1 MSYRAARLI
10 VASGLALSGSTGAE
24 AQTVVTPLFP
34 GITHIKRTE
43 QYPPFQ
49 CPGCPAPTPNPR
61 LARLNILLV
70 DLTSPEVHFKLTPP
84 GENLPVVAPGSTT
97 PNWPVVPFE
106 VLRQRTLDFLNTS
119 HAQAAVNV
127 HFFAPFPV
135 PGGSTQGAYAYV
147 IGLAASRGKVYS
159 GFESPIQSYA
169 IVTNSPGLNIDS
181 SNNASIV
188 HRDPDSADGMDVLE
202 DVELW
207 NALAGSSQILT
218 NGVKTIPEYTD
229 ATHPDEL
236 LTPGPVPPL
245 GPLPLTYTR
254 AGRHWYDLSN
264 ARTAIGV
271 TEDGRT
277 LVLFTVDGTNG
288 GHGMQVGEVADLLK
302 NDYGVWNAL
311 NLDGGGSTTM
321 AVEDPVTH
329 VRKLVNVPA
338 ENPPRLEASNF
349 AVYSDAVDPV
359 TRATVDPPPHANG
372 WNQAAVSVSLEATD
386 LASGLNDTP
395 AGWVDLLRY
404 SLAGA
409 QTGGETV
416 VPGYSASF
424 GVDPEGVTTVSYDI
438 RIVQLMLGHA
448 SIQQTHR
455 YLNVIGVYCIQY
467 AIRPDPSRPAP
478 SPCNRAGPL
487 DDPLRHPAAGCAR
500 QRGRPRARTR
510 DQPHAPA
517 GSPVRAGTR
526 GSRGLA
532 PAPRLLRVA
541 ARREGCARGLP
552 AACHVG
558 GTGAPHGRESDC
570 RRHSG
575 AGPAEPRVP
584 RRGRSDRGGRS
595 RSGMARTTRIA
606 LQE

>member
-10 VASGLALSGSTGAE
+10 VASGLALWGSTGVE

-61 LARLNILLV
+61 LARMNILLV

-84 GENLPVVAPGSTT
+84 GENLPAVAPGSTT

-106 VLRQRTLDFLNTS
+106 VVRQRTLDFLNTS
-119 HAQAAVNV
+119 HAQAAINV

-169 IVTNSPGLNIDS
+169 IVTNSPGLNIDR

-207 NALAGSSQILT
+207 NALAGSGQILT

-359 TRATVDPPPHANG
+359 TTATVDPPPNANG

-395 AGWVDLLRY
+395 AGWVDLLKY

-409 QTGGETV
+409 QTAAETA
-416 VPGYSASF
+416 VPGHSASF
-424 GVDPEGVTTVSYDI
+424 GVAPQGVTTVSYFATDAADNEETARTLDVKI
-438 RIVQLMLGHA
+438 DGAPPVLTGLPPEGCTLWPPNHKLQRVAVLRA
-448 SIQQTHR
+448 SDA
-455 YLNVIGVYCIQY
+455 VSGVAGGSFQVN
-467 AIRPDPSRPAP
+467 ATSNEPMDPSDVAVTEDEN
-478 SPCNRAGPL
+478 SGLVVELRAERSGGSGSGRVYHL
-487 DDPLRHPAAGCAR
+487 TVTAQDLAGNEVTGTATCIV
-500 QRGRPRARTR
+500 
-510 DQPHAPA
+510 PH
-517 GSPVRAGTR
+517 
-526 GSRGLA
+526 
-532 PAPRLLRVA
+532 
-541 ARREGCARGLP
+541 
-552 AACHVG
+552 
-558 GTGAPHGRESDC
+558 
-570 RRHSG
+570 
-575 AGPAEPRVP
+575 
-584 RRGRSDRGGRS
+584 DRGKRK
-595 RSGMARTTRIA
+595 
-606 LQE
+606 

>member
-10 VASGLALSGSTGAE
+10 VASGLALYGATGVE

-61 LARLNILLV
+61 LARMNILLV
-70 DLTSPEVHFKLTPP
+70 DLTSPAVHFKLTPP
-84 GENLPVVAPGSTT
+84 GENLPAVAPGSTT

-106 VLRQRTLDFLNTS
+106 VVRQRTLDFVTTS
-119 HAQAAVNV
+119 HAQAAINV

-135 PGGSTQGAYAYV
+135 PGGSTQSAYAYV

-169 IVTNSPGLNIDS
+169 IVTNSPGLNIDKT
-181 SNNASIV
+181 NNASIV
-188 HRDPDSADGMDVLE
+188 HRDPASADGMDVLE
-202 DVELW
+202 SVELW
-207 NALAGSSQILT
+207 NALAGSGQILT

-245 GPLPLTYTR
+245 GSLPLTYTR

-288 GHGMQVGEVADLLK
+288 GHGMQAGEVADLLK

-329 VRKLVNVPA
+329 LRKLVNVPA
-338 ENPPRLEASNF
+338 DNPPRLEATNF

-359 TRATVDPPPHANG
+359 TTATVAPAPNANG
-372 WNQAAVSVSLEATD
+372 WNQAAVSVSLEAAD

-409 QTGGETV
+409 QTGAETV
-416 VPGYSASF
+416 VAGHSASF
-424 GVDPEGVTTVSYDI
+424 DVAPQGVTKVSYFATDAAGNDETPRTLDVKI
-438 RIVQLMLGHA
+438 DGAPPVLSGLPSEGCTLWPVNHKL
-448 SIQQTHR
+448 HR
-455 YLNVIGVYCIQY
+455 VAVLRAGDAVSGIARGSFQVN
-467 AIRPDPSRPAP
+467 AISNEPMDPSDVAVTEDEAGGLVVEL
-478 SPCNRAGPL
+478 RAERSGGSESGRVYHL
-487 DDPLRHPAAGCAR
+487 TVTAQDLAGNAVTGTASCIV
-500 QRGRPRARTR
+500 
-510 DQPHAPA
+510 PH
-517 GSPVRAGTR
+517 
-526 GSRGLA
+526 
-532 PAPRLLRVA
+532 
-541 ARREGCARGLP
+541 
-552 AACHVG
+552 
-558 GTGAPHGRESDC
+558 
-570 RRHSG
+570 
-575 AGPAEPRVP
+575 
-584 RRGRSDRGGRS
+584 DRGKGK
-595 RSGMARTTRIA
+595 
-606 LQE
+606 

>member
-1 MSYRAARLI
+1 MSCRAARII
-10 VASGLALSGSTGAE
+10 VAAALVSCGATGVA

-43 QYPPFQ
+43 PLAPFQ

-61 LARLNILLV
+61 LARMNILLV
-70 DLTSPEVHFKLTPP
+70 DLTAPEVRFKLTPP
-84 GENLPVVAPGSTT
+84 GENLPAVAAGSTT

-106 VLRQRTLDFLNTS
+106 VVRQRTLDFLDTA
-119 HAQAAVNV
+119 HAQAAINV

-135 PGGSTQGAYAYV
+135 PAGSTQGAYAYL

-169 IVTNSPGLNIDS
+169 IVTNSPGLNIDK

-188 HRDPDSADGMDVLE
+188 HRHPDSADGMDILE

-207 NALAGSSQILT
+207 NAFAGSAQILT
-218 NGVKTIPEYTD
+218 DGAKTIPEYTD
-229 ATHPDEL
+229 ATHPDAL

-245 GPLPLTYTR
+245 GPLPLVYTR

-264 ARTAIGV
+264 ARTAVGV
-271 TEDGRT
+271 TQDGRT

-329 VRKLVNVPA
+329 MRKLVNTPSD
-338 ENPPRLEASNF
+338 NPPRLEASSL
-349 AVYSDAVDPV
+349 AVYSDGVDPV
-359 TRATVDPPPHANG
+359 TVAIVDPPPNANG
-372 WNQAAVSVSLEATD
+372 WNRTAVTVSLDATD

-409 QTGGETV
+409 QTGAEAI
-416 VPGYSASF
+416 VPGRSASF
-424 GVDPEGVTTVSYDI
+424 AVTGEGVTTVSYFATDAAGNDETT
-438 RIVQLMLGHA
+438 RTLAVKVDSAPPVLDGLPPPGCTLWPANHKLQRVAIVHA
-448 SIQQTHR
+448 GDAVSGIAGGSVQVNVTSNEPLDANDVVVTDDGRGGLVVELRAERSGGNKSGRVYHLTVTAQD
-455 YLNVIGVYCIQY
+455 LAGNAVIGTASCTV
-467 AIRPDPSRPAP
+467 
-478 SPCNRAGPL
+478 
-487 DDPLRHPAAGCAR
+487 
-500 QRGRPRARTR
+500 
-510 DQPHAPA
+510 PH
-517 GSPVRAGTR
+517 
-526 GSRGLA
+526 
-532 PAPRLLRVA
+532 
-541 ARREGCARGLP
+541 
-552 AACHVG
+552 
-558 GTGAPHGRESDC
+558 
-570 RRHSG
+570 
-575 AGPAEPRVP
+575 
-584 RRGRSDRGGRS
+584 DRGKGK
-595 RSGMARTTRIA
+595 
-606 LQE
+606 

>member
-10 VASGLALSGSTGAE
+10 VASGLALWGWTGVE
-24 AQTVVTPLFP
+24 AQTVVTPLYP
-34 GITHIKRTE
+34 GITHISRIE

-61 LARLNILLV
+61 LARMNILLI
-70 DLTSPEVHFKLTPP
+70 DLTSPAVRFKMTPP
-84 GENLPVVAPGSTT
+84 GENLPAVAPGSTT

-106 VLRQRTLDFLNTS
+106 VVKQRTLDFLNTS

-135 PGGSTQGAYAYV
+135 PGGSTQSAYAYV

-169 IVTNSPGLNIDS
+169 IVTNSPGLNIDK

-188 HRDPDSADGMDVLE
+188 HRHPDSADGKAVLE

-207 NALAGSSQILT
+207 NALAGSGQILT

-271 TEDGRT
+271 TQDGRT

-321 AVEDPVTH
+321 ALEDPVTH
-329 VRKLVNVPA
+329 VRRLVNVPA
-338 ENPPRLEASNF
+338 DNPPRLEATNL
-349 AVYSDAVDPV
+349 AVYSDAIDPV
-359 TRATVDPPPHANG
+359 TTAGVSPAPNANG
-372 WNQAAVSVSLEATD
+372 WHRDAVTVNLEATD
-386 LASGLNDTP
+386 LASGLLDTP
-395 AGWVDLLRY
+395 PGWVDLLKY
-404 SLAGA
+404 SLTGA
-409 QTGGETV
+409 QTGDETV
-416 VPGYSASF
+416 VPGRSASF
-424 GVDPEGVTTVSYDI
+424 GVTTQGVTKVSYAATDAAGNEETARTLDVKIDGAPPVLSGLPSEACTVWPLDQKLQRVAVLRVSDTVSGI
-438 RIVQLMLGHA
+438 APGSFQVRATSNEQM
-448 SIQQTHR
+448 
-455 YLNVIGVYCIQY
+455 
-467 AIRPDPSRPAP
+467 DPSDVAV
-478 SPCNRAGPL
+478 SLDESGGLVLELRA
-487 DDPLRHPAAGCAR
+487 
-500 QRGRPRARTR
+500 TR
-510 DQPHAPA
+510 
-517 GSPVRAGTR
+517 
-526 GSRGLA
+526 
-532 PAPRLLRVA
+532 
-541 ARREGCARGLP
+541 
-552 AACHVG
+552 
-558 GTGAPHGRESDC
+558 
-570 RRHSG
+570 SG
-575 AGPAEPRVP
+575 ASESGRVYQLTVTAQDLAGNEVTKTATCIVP
-584 RRGRSDRGGRS
+584 HDRGKGK
-595 RSGMARTTRIA
+595 
-606 LQE
+606 

>member
-10 VASGLALSGSTGAE
+10 VASGLALWCSTGVE

-61 LARLNILLV
+61 LARMNILLV
-70 DLTSPEVHFKLTPP
+70 DLTSPAVHFKLTPP
-84 GENLPVVAPGSTT
+84 GENLPAVAPGATT

-106 VLRQRTLDFLNTS
+106 VVRQQTLDFLNTS
-119 HAQAAVNV
+119 HAQAAINV

-147 IGLAASRGKVYS
+147 IGLAASRGLVYS

-169 IVTNSPGLNIDS
+169 IVTNSPGLNIDR

-188 HRDPDSADGMDVLE
+188 HRDPGSGDGMDVLE

-245 GPLPLTYTR
+245 GSLPLTYTR
-254 AGRHWYDLSN
+254 DGRHWYDLSN

-271 TEDGRT
+271 TKDGGT

-288 GHGMQVGEVADLLK
+288 GHGLQVGEVADLLK

-329 VRKLVNVPA
+329 MRTLVNVPA
-338 ENPPRLEASNF
+338 ENPPRLEASNI
-349 AVYSDAVDPV
+349 AVYSDAVKPV
-359 TRATVDPPPHANG
+359 TTAIVDPPPNANG
-372 WNQAAVSVSLEATD
+372 WNQAPVSVSLDATD

-395 AGWVDLLRY
+395 AGWVDQLRY

-409 QTGGETV
+409 QTGAETV
-416 VPGYSASF
+416 VPAHSASF
-424 GVDPEGVTTVSYDI
+424 GVTPQGVTRISYRATDAAGNEETARTLDVKI
-438 RIVQLMLGHA
+438 D
-448 SIQQTHR
+448 
-455 YLNVIGVYCIQY
+455 GV
-467 AIRPDPSRPAP
+467 PPVLS
-478 SPCNRAGPL
+478 GL
-487 DDPLRHPAAGCAR
+487 PAAGC
-500 QRGRPRARTR
+500 TLW
-510 DQPHAPA
+510 PA
-517 GSPVRAGTR
+517 NHK
-526 GSRGLA
+526 LQ
-532 PAPRLLRVA
+532 RVA
-541 ARREGCARGLP
+541 VLRA
-552 AACHVG
+552 
-558 GTGAPHGRESDC
+558 SDAV
-570 RRHSG
+570 SG
-575 AGPAEPRVP
+575 IAIGSFQVNATSNEPMD
-584 RRGRSDRGGRS
+584 RSDVSVTEDENGGLVVELRAE
-595 RSGMARTTRIA
+595 RSGGSNSGRVYHLTVTARDLAGNEATGTA
-606 LQE
+606 TCVVPHDKGK

>member
-1 MSYRAARLI
+1 MSYRAARVI
-10 VASGLALSGSTGAE
+10 VASGLALWVSTGVE
-24 AQTVVTPLFP
+24 AQTVVTQLFP

-49 CPGCPAPTPNPR
+49 CPGCPSPTPAPR
-61 LARLNILLV
+61 LARMNILLI
-70 DLTSPEVHFKLTPP
+70 DLTSPGIHFKLTPP
-84 GENLPVVAPGSTT
+84 GENLPAVAPGSTT

-106 VLRQRTLDFLNTS
+106 VVRQRTLDFLNTS
-119 HAQAAVNV
+119 HAQAAINV

-135 PGGSTQGAYAYV
+135 PGGSTQGAFAYV
-147 IGLAASRGKVYS
+147 IGLAASRGHVYS

-169 IVTNSPGLNIDS
+169 IVTNSPGLNIDN

-188 HRDPDSADGMDVLE
+188 HRHPDSADGMDVLE
-202 DVELW
+202 DVQLW
-207 NALAGSSQILT
+207 NALAGSAQILT

-288 GHGMQVGEVADLLK
+288 GHGLQVGEVADLLK
-302 NDYGVWNAL
+302 NDYHVWNAL

-338 ENPPRLEASNF
+338 ENPPRMEASNF

-359 TRATVDPPPHANG
+359 TTANINPPPNANG
-372 WNQAAVSVSLEATD
+372 WNRGAVSVTLEATD

-395 AGWVDLLRY
+395 AGWVDQLRY
-404 SLAGA
+404 TLAGA
-409 QTGGETV
+409 QTGAETV
-416 VPGYSASF
+416 VPGHTASF
-424 GVDPEGVTTVSYDI
+424 GVAPAGVTTVSYSATD
-438 RIVQLMLGHA
+438 
-448 SIQQTHR
+448 
-455 YLNVIGVYCIQY
+455 
-467 AIRPDPSRPAP
+467 
-478 SPCNRAGPL
+478 
-487 DDPLRHPAAGCAR
+487 AAGNEETV
-500 QRGRPRARTR
+500 GTL
-510 DQPHAPA
+510 DVKIDGAP
-517 GSPVRAGTR
+517 PVL
-526 GSRGLA
+526 S
-532 PAPRLLRVA
+532 
-541 ARREGCARGLP
+541 GLP
-552 AACHVG
+552 AEECTLWPPNHKLRRVAVLRASDDLSGIARGSFLVNATSNEPMDASDVAVTEDESG
-558 GTGAPHGRESDC
+558 GLIVELRAERSGGSKSGRVYTLTVAAQDLAGNEVTGTATCIVPH
-570 RRHSG
+570 
-575 AGPAEPRVP
+575 
-584 RRGRSDRGGRS
+584 DRGKGK
-595 RSGMARTTRIA
+595 
-606 LQE
+606 

>member
-1 MSYRAARLI
+1 MSYRAAHFI
-10 VASGLALSGSTGAE
+10 VASGLALWASTGVE

-61 LARLNILLV
+61 LARMNILLV
-70 DLTSPEVHFKLTPP
+70 DLTSPAVHFKLTPP
-84 GENLPVVAPGSTT
+84 GENLPAVAPGSTT

-106 VLRQRTLDFLNTS
+106 VVRQRTLDFLDTS
-119 HAQAAVNV
+119 HAQAAINV

-147 IGLAASRGKVYS
+147 IGLAASRGEVYS

-169 IVTNSPGLNIDS
+169 IVTNSPGFNIDR

-188 HRDPDSADGMDVLE
+188 HRDPDSADSMDVLE

-207 NALAGSSQILT
+207 NALAGSGQILT

-229 ATHPDEL
+229 ATHSDEL

-245 GPLPLTYTR
+245 GPLPLTYAR

-302 NDYGVWNAL
+302 NEYGVWNAL

-359 TRATVDPPPHANG
+359 TTAIVDPAPNANG

-409 QTGGETV
+409 QTGAETV
-416 VPGYSASF
+416 VPGHSASF
-424 GVDPEGVTTVSYDI
+424 GVAPEGVTKISYFATDAAGNEEAARTLDVKIDGAPPVLSGLPSEECTLWPANHKLQRVAVLRANDAVSGI
-438 RIVQLMLGHA
+438 A
-448 SIQQTHR
+448 SGSFQVNATS
-455 YLNVIGVYCIQY
+455 NESM
-467 AIRPDPSRPAP
+467 DPSDVAVTEDE
-478 SPCNRAGPL
+478 NGGLVVELRA
-487 DDPLRHPAAGCAR
+487 
-500 QRGRPRARTR
+500 
-510 DQPHAPA
+510 
-517 GSPVRAGTR
+517 
-526 GSRGLA
+526 
-532 PAPRLLRVA
+532 
-541 ARREGCARGLP
+541 E
-552 AACHVG
+552 
-558 GTGAPHGRESDC
+558 
-570 RRHSG
+570 
-575 AGPAEPRVP
+575 
-584 RRGRSDRGGRS
+584 RSDDSKSGRLYHLTVTAQDLAGNGVTGTATCFVPHDRGKGK
-595 RSGMARTTRIA
+595 
-606 LQE
+606 

>member
-1 MSYRAARLI
+1 LI
-10 VASGLALSGSTGAE
+10 VASGLALGGWTGAE

-61 LARLNILLV
+61 LARMNILLV
-70 DLTSPEVHFKLTPP
+70 DLKAPAVHFKLTPP
-84 GENLPVVAPGSTT
+84 GENLPPVLPGSTT

-106 VLRQRTLDFLNTS
+106 VVRQRTLDFLDTS
-119 HAQAAVNV
+119 HAQAGINV

-135 PGGSTQGAYAYV
+135 PGGSSQGAYAYV

-169 IVTNSPGLNIDS
+169 IVTDSPGLNIDK

-188 HRDPDSADGMDVLE
+188 HRDPDSADGKAVLE

-207 NALAGSSQILT
+207 NALAGSGQILT
-218 NGVKTIPEYTD
+218 NGVKTIPEYKD

-271 TEDGRT
+271 TEDGQT

-288 GHGMQVGEVADLLK
+288 GHGLQVGEVADLLK
-302 NDYGVWNAL
+302 NDYGVWNAF

-338 ENPPRLEASNF
+338 DNPPRLEASNF
-349 AVYSDAVDPV
+349 AVYSDAVDRSP
-359 TRATVDPPPHANG
+359 ATVNLPPGERLEPGRRHREP
-372 WNQAAVSVSLEATD
+372 EATD

-395 AGWVDLLRY
+395 AGWSTCSATRWTVQMD
-404 SLAGA
+404 A
-409 QTGGETV
+409 ETV
-416 VPGYSASF
+416 VPGTCPF
-424 GVDPEGVTTVSYDI
+424 GV
-438 RIVQLMLGHA
+438 A
-448 SIQQTHR
+448 
-455 YLNVIGVYCIQY
+455 
-467 AIRPDPSRPAP
+467 
-478 SPCNRAGPL
+478 
-487 DDPLRHPAAGCAR
+487 
-500 QRGRPRARTR
+500 
-510 DQPHAPA
+510 
-517 GSPVRAGTR
+517 
-526 GSRGLA
+526 
-532 PAPRLLRVA
+532 
-541 ARREGCARGLP
+541 
-552 AACHVG
+552 
-558 GTGAPHGRESDC
+558 
-570 RRHSG
+570 
-575 AGPAEPRVP
+575 
-584 RRGRSDRGGRS
+584 GGRHDGQL
-595 RSGMARTTRIA
+595 RRDRRRR
-606 LQE
+606 Q

>member
-1 MSYRAARLI
+1 
-10 VASGLALSGSTGAE
+10 VE

-61 LARLNILLV
+61 MARMNILLI
-70 DLTSPEVHFKLTPP
+70 DLTAPEIHFKLTPP
-84 GENLPVVAPGSTT
+84 GENLPAVAPGSTT
-97 PNWPVVPFE
+97 PNWPAVPFE
-106 VLRQRTLDFLNTS
+106 VVRQRTLDFLDGS
-119 HAQAAVNV
+119 HAQAAINV

-169 IVTNSPGLNIDS
+169 IVTNSPGLNIDR
-181 SNNASIV
+181 SNNATIV
-188 HRDPDSADGMDVLE
+188 HRDPASADGTGVLE

-229 ATHPDEL
+229 ATHPDAL

-271 TEDGRT
+271 TKDGKT

-288 GHGMQVGEVADLLK
+288 GHGLQGGEVADLLK
-302 NDYGVWNAL
+302 NDYGVWNAF

-329 VRKLVNVPA
+329 MRKLVNVPA
-338 ENPPRLEASNF
+338 DNPPRMEASNF
-349 AVYSDAVDPV
+349 AVYSDAVKPV
-359 TRATVDPPPHANG
+359 TTASVNPSPNANG
-372 WNQAAVSVSLEATD
+372 WSQAAVVNVSLDATD

-395 AGWVDLLRY
+395 AGWVEVLRY

-409 QTGGETV
+409 QTGTETV
-416 VPGYSASF
+416 VAGHSASF
-424 GVDPEGVTTVSYDI
+424 GVAPEGVTTVSYFATDAAGNEEAARTLDVKI
-438 RIVQLMLGHA
+438 DRTPPVLSGLPSEGCTLGPPNHKLQPIA
-448 SIQQTHR
+448 VLRANDAVSGIARDSFHVNATS
-455 YLNVIGVYCIQY
+455 NE
-467 AIRPDPSRPAP
+467 PMDPSDVAVTEDE
-478 SPCNRAGPL
+478 NGGLVVELRA
-487 DDPLRHPAAGCAR
+487 
-500 QRGRPRARTR
+500 
-510 DQPHAPA
+510 
-517 GSPVRAGTR
+517 
-526 GSRGLA
+526 
-532 PAPRLLRVA
+532 
-541 ARREGCARGLP
+541 E
-552 AACHVG
+552 
-558 GTGAPHGRESDC
+558 
-570 RRHSG
+570 
-575 AGPAEPRVP
+575 
-584 RRGRSDRGGRS
+584 
-595 RSGMARTTRIA
+595 RSGDSKSGRAYHLTVTAQDLAGNAVTGTATCIVPHDDRDK
-606 LQE
+606 EK

>member
-10 VASGLALSGSTGAE
+10 VASGLALLGSTGVE

-43 QYPPFQ
+43 QFPSFQ

-61 LARLNILLV
+61 QARMNILLI
-70 DLTSPEVHFKLTPP
+70 DLTSPAVRFKLTPP
-84 GENLPVVAPGSTT
+84 GENLPAVAPGSTT

-106 VLRQRTLDFLNTS
+106 VVRQRTLDFLNTS
-119 HAQAAVNV
+119 HAQAAINV

-135 PGGSTQGAYAYV
+135 PGGSTQSAYAYV

-169 IVTNSPGLNIDS
+169 IVTNSPGLNIDR

-188 HRDPDSADGMDVLE
+188 HRHPASADGMRVLE
-202 DVELW
+202 NVELW
-207 NALAGSSQILT
+207 NALAGSGQILT

-271 TEDGRT
+271 TQDGRT

-329 VRKLVNVPA
+329 ARRLVNVPA
-338 ENPPRLEASNF
+338 DNPPRLEATNF

-359 TRATVDPPPHANG
+359 TTATVNPLPNANG

-395 AGWVDLLRY
+395 PGWVDLLRY

-409 QTGGETV
+409 QPGAETV
-416 VPGYSASF
+416 VTGHSASF
-424 GVDPEGVTTVSYDI
+424 GVAAAGVTRVSYSATDAAGNEEDARTLDVKIDGAPPVLSGLPSEECMLWPANHELQRVAVLRASDTVSGI
-438 RIVQLMLGHA
+438 SRGSFQVNATSNEPM
-448 SIQQTHR
+448 
-455 YLNVIGVYCIQY
+455 
-467 AIRPDPSRPAP
+467 DPSDVAVTEDEDGGLVVEL
-478 SPCNRAGPL
+478 RAERLGGNKSGRVYNL
-487 DDPLRHPAAGCAR
+487 TVTAQDLAGNEAT
-500 QRGRPRARTR
+500 RTATCTV
-510 DQPHAPA
+510 PH
-517 GSPVRAGTR
+517 
-526 GSRGLA
+526 
-532 PAPRLLRVA
+532 
-541 ARREGCARGLP
+541 
-552 AACHVG
+552 
-558 GTGAPHGRESDC
+558 
-570 RRHSG
+570 
-575 AGPAEPRVP
+575 
-584 RRGRSDRGGRS
+584 DRGK
-595 RSGMARTTRIA
+595 
-606 LQE
+606 EK

>member
-1 MSYRAARLI
+1 MSFRAARLI
-10 VASGLALSGSTGAE
+10 VASGLVLWGSTGVE

-49 CPGCPAPTPNPR
+49 CPGCPSPTPNPR
-61 LARLNILLV
+61 LARINILLV
-70 DLTSPEVHFKLTPP
+70 DLTSPAVRFKVTPP
-84 GENLPVVAPGSTT
+84 GENLPAVAPGSTT

-106 VLRQRTLDFLNTS
+106 VVRQRTLDFLNTS

-135 PGGSTQGAYAYV
+135 PGGSTQSAYAYV

-188 HRDPDSADGMDVLE
+188 HRDPSSADGMDVLE
-202 DVELW
+202 NVELW
-207 NALAGSSQILT
+207 NALAGSGQILT
-218 NGVKTIPEYTD
+218 NGVKSIPEYTD

-245 GPLPLTYTR
+245 GPTPLTYTR

-271 TEDGRT
+271 TQDGKT

-321 AVEDPVTH
+321 AIEDPVTH
-329 VRKLVNVPA
+329 VRRLVNVPA
-338 ENPPRLEASNF
+338 DNPPRLEATNV
-349 AVYSDAVDPV
+349 AVYSDALAPV
-359 TRATVDPPPHANG
+359 TTASVTPAPNANG
-372 WNQAAVSVSLEATD
+372 WNQTAVSVSLEATD
-386 LASGLNDTP
+386 LASGLTDTP

-404 SLAGA
+404 SLTGA
-409 QTGGETV
+409 QPGPGTTV
-416 VPGYSASF
+416 AGHSASF
-424 GVDPEGVTTVSYDI
+424 GVAPAGVTT
-438 RIVQLMLGHA
+438 
-448 SIQQTHR
+448 
-455 YLNVIGVYCIQY
+455 IGYF
-467 AIRPDPSRPAP
+467 ATD
-478 SPCNRAGPL
+478 
-487 DDPLRHPAAGCAR
+487 AAGNDET
-500 QRGRPRARTR
+500 PRTL
-510 DQPHAPA
+510 DVKIDGAP
-517 GSPVRAGTR
+517 PVL
-526 GSRGLA
+526 SGL
-532 PAPRLLRVA
+532 PSEGCTLWPTNHQLQRVA
-541 ARREGCARGLP
+541 VLRASDAVSGIAGGSFRVNATSNEPMDPGDVAVTTDENGGL
-552 AACHVG
+552 VVEL
-558 GTGAPHGRESDC
+558 R
-570 RRHSG
+570 
-575 AGPAEPRVP
+575 AE
-584 RRGRSDRGGRS
+584 
-595 RSGMARTTRIA
+595 RSGGHKAGRIYQLTVTA
-606 LQE
+606 QDLAGNAVTGTATCTVPHDMGKEK

>member
-1 MSYRAARLI
+1 MAEGDVMSYRAARLI
-10 VASGLALSGSTGAE
+10 VVSGLALWGSTGVE

-61 LARLNILLV
+61 LARMNILLV
-70 DLTSPEVHFKLTPP
+70 DLTSPAVHFKLTPP
-84 GENLPVVAPGSTT
+84 GENLPAVAPGSTT

-106 VLRQRTLDFLNTS
+106 VVRQQTLDFLNTS
-119 HAQAAVNV
+119 HAQAAINV

-169 IVTNSPGLNIDS
+169 IVTNSPGLNIDR

-202 DVELW
+202 DVEPW
-207 NALAGSSQILT
+207 NALAGSGQILT

-271 TEDGRT
+271 TQDGRT

-349 AVYSDAVDPV
+349 AVYSDGVDPV
-359 TRATVDPPPHANG
+359 TTAVVDPPPNANG

-395 AGWVDLLRY
+395 AGWVDLLKY

-409 QTGGETV
+409 QTAAETA
-416 VPGYSASF
+416 VPGHSASF
-424 GVDPEGVTTVSYDI
+424 GVAPQGVTTVSYFATD
-438 RIVQLMLGHA
+438 
-448 SIQQTHR
+448 
-455 YLNVIGVYCIQY
+455 
-467 AIRPDPSRPAP
+467 
-478 SPCNRAGPL
+478 
-487 DDPLRHPAAGCAR
+487 AAGNEEA
-500 QRGRPRARTR
+500 GRTHVVKL
-510 DQPHAPA
+510 D
-517 GSPVRAGTR
+517 GS
-526 GSRGLA
+526 
-532 PAPRLLRVA
+532 VA
-541 ARREGCARGLP
+541 LITGLP
-552 AACHVG
+552 ASGCSLWPPNNKMTQVAVVSATDSLSG
-558 GTGAPHGRESDC
+558 LGTLKVSVTSNEPSDPGPPDFTVTPRGPGEFAVSLRAERLGSGSGRIYTITAKAKDLADNVTTTTATCTVPHD
-570 RRHSG
+570 RR
-575 AGPAEPRVP
+575 
-584 RRGRSDRGGRS
+584 
-595 RSGMARTTRIA
+595 
-606 LQE
+606 

>member
-1 MSYRAARLI
+1 MSFRAARLI
-10 VASGLALSGSTGAE
+10 IASGLTLWVSTGGE

-61 LARLNILLV
+61 LARMNILLV
-70 DLTSPEVHFKLTPP
+70 DLASPAVRFKLTPP
-84 GENLPVVAPGSTT
+84 GENLPAVAPGSTT

-106 VLRQRTLDFLNTS
+106 VVRQRTLDFLNTS
-119 HAQAAVNV
+119 HAQAAINV

-135 PGGSTQGAYAYV
+135 PGGSTQSAYAYV

-188 HRDPDSADGMDVLE
+188 HLDPSAADGMDVLE
-202 DVELW
+202 NVQLW
-207 NALAGSSQILT
+207 NALAGSGQILT

-271 TEDGRT
+271 TQDGKT

-329 VRKLVNVPA
+329 MRRLVNVPA
-338 ENPPRLEASNF
+338 DNPPRLEATNL
-349 AVYSDAVDPV
+349 AVYSDAVNPI
-359 TRATVDPPPHANG
+359 TTATITPAPNARG
-372 WNQAAVSVSLEATD
+372 WNQMAVNVTLEATD

-395 AGWVDLLRY
+395 TGWVDELRY
-404 SLAGA
+404 SLTGA
-409 QTGGETV
+409 QTGAETV
-416 VPGYSASF
+416 VSGHSASF
-424 GVDPEGVTTVSYDI
+424 GVAPPGVTRVSYSATD
-438 RIVQLMLGHA
+438 
-448 SIQQTHR
+448 
-455 YLNVIGVYCIQY
+455 
-467 AIRPDPSRPAP
+467 
-478 SPCNRAGPL
+478 
-487 DDPLRHPAAGCAR
+487 AAGNNETTRTLDVKIDGAPPALSGLPSEGCTLWPVNHEL
-500 QRGRPRARTR
+500 RPVAV
-510 DQPHAPA
+510 
-517 GSPVRAGTR
+517 VRASDAVSGIAP
-526 GSRGLA
+526 GSFRVTATSNESMAPKDVAVTEDVNGGLVVE
-532 PAPRLLRVA
+532 LRA
-541 ARREGCARGLP
+541 ER
-552 AACHVG
+552 
-558 GTGAPHGRESDC
+558 
-570 RRHSG
+570 SG
-575 AGPAEPRVP
+575 ANKAGRVYQLTATAQDLAGNAVTGTAICTVP
-584 RRGRSDRGGRS
+584 HDLGK
-595 RSGMARTTRIA
+595 
-606 LQE
+606 EK